1 MLKFAVYAAWASGA
15 GALIPLMAVL
25 NVRLGR
31 ILGEPTQ
38 APVILFLVGFLIASA
53 VGLLSSGRLPD
64 IQLLAQARAT
74 DFAGGLIVAGYVISV
89 TLLAPRFGIGN
100 VILFAVAAQIV
111 TSAAIDNY
119 GLFGAAIRPVTGWR
133 LLGIAVVL
141 SGLSIAQLAA
151 NSSGGLQPK

>member
-1 MLKFAVYAAWASGA
+1 MLKLAGYATWAAGS

-25 NVRLGR
+25 NARLGR

-38 APVILFLVGFLIASA
+38 APVILFLVGLLIASA

-64 IQLLAQARAT
+64 IQLLAQAKAT
-74 DFAGGLIVAGYVISV
+74 DFAGGLIVAGRVISV

-100 VILFAVAAQIV
+100 VILFAVAAQIM

-119 GLFGAAIRPVTGWR
+119 GLFGAAISPVTGWR
-133 LLGIAVVL
+133 WLGIAIVL
-141 SGLSIAQLAA
+141 SGRSIAQLAA